1 MNEINN
7 NQKLQ
12 FVYKILDEL
21 SHYHLVSKEDIEKAK
36 MFTGHILDLF
46 TPDMK

>member
-12 FVYKILDEL
+12 FIYKILDEL
-21 SHYHLVSKEDIEKAK
+21 SQYYVVSKEDIEKAK
-36 MFTGHILDLF
+36 IFTGNILDLF